1 MFGLIVSVF
10 GGMFWDGTK
19 HEQEPERAFSNFA
32 AKASAEA
39 VSLEKSHMFL
49 VSAFARLEAFAE
61 GEAQSM
67 FLAAASPRRSA
78 SHSFPEMD
86 FF

>member
-1 MFGLIVSVF
+1 
-10 GGMFWDGTK
+10 
-19 HEQEPERAFSNFA
+19 
-32 AKASAEA
+32 
-39 VSLEKSHMFL
+39 MFL

-67 FLAAASPRRSA
+67 FSAAASPTRSA

-86 FF
+86 SSDYIFLTWIDG

>member
-1 MFGLIVSVF
+1 
-10 GGMFWDGTK
+10 
-19 HEQEPERAFSNFA
+19 
-32 AKASAEA
+32 
-39 VSLEKSHMFL
+39 MFL

-86 FF
+86 FFSLYFSNVDRRLEAVI

>member
-1 MFGLIVSVF
+1 MFC
-10 GGMFWDGTK
+10 DGTK
-19 HEQEPERAFSNFA
+19 HEHEPERAFSNFA

-39 VSLEKSHMFL
+39 VSLEKSYVFGF
-49 VSAFARLEAFAE
+49 AFARLEAFAE

>member
-1 MFGLIVSVF
+1 M
-10 GGMFWDGTK
+10 
-19 HEQEPERAFSNFA
+19 EQNMN
-32 AKASAEA
+32 KNQSAP
-39 VSLEKSHMFL
+39 SQILQRRRPLRQYRWRSHMFL